1 MSKKKKF
8 QEIIPPDDLM
18 NRAENLDR
26 EARRLWTELDMHVTA
41 AEIITIPFGKVCAE
55 MKELALHKYVRKGNS
70 RKGYPAFPEWVE
82 SVTGGKLSSSSLYMA
97 MGLSRLTE
105 GANPISPEEI
115 AQMPKENAYRLSTQL
130 TPEQR
135 TPDMIEKAKKTPKE
149 EFPKRIQEKL
159 NEGKP
164 LSQQVTIRVEFFKQW
179 APDVVNKL
187 NATIERFT
195 NLPIVR
201 DGTHKDNDGRIR
213 LDALTLEEKAVLA
226 ICFAAECDCDLL
238 LKQAEAEAE
247 QHEEI
252 ILPEAQDAIAETDE
266 AVEADGDQEG
276 EYVEEVAEEFHET
289 RRVVPLEEVE
299 S

>member
-8 QEIIPPDDLM
+8 QEIIPPDDLI

-26 EARRLWTELDMHVTA
+26 EARRLWGKLDEHITS
-41 AEIITIPFGKVCAE
+41 AEVISIQFGKTCAE
-55 MKELALHKYVRKGNS
+55 MRDLELHKYVRKGNS

-164 LSQQVTIRVEFFKQW
+164 LKEQVTIRVEFFKQW

-195 NLPIVR
+195 RLPTVR
-201 DGTHKDNDGRIR
+201 DWTHKDEQGRT
-213 LDALTLEEKAVLA
+213 LPEALTLQEKAVYA
-226 ICFAAECDCDLL
+226 ICCAAEQEYKEILDELET
-238 LKQAEAEAE
+238 KAS
-247 QHEEI
+247 HETV
-252 ILPEAQDAIAETDE
+252 ILPEAPDAIAETDE
-266 AVEADGDQEG
+266 AVEADGDQE
-276 EYVEEVAEEFHET
+276 EKYVEDAAEEFHET

>member
-164 LSQQVTIRVEFFKQW
+164 FDQQVTIRVEFFRRW
-179 APDVVNKL
+179 APDVVNNL
-187 NATIERFT
+187 EATIERFT
-195 NLPIVR
+195 HLPVVR
-201 DGTHKDNDGRIR
+201 DGTHKDEEGRVR
-213 LDALTLEEKAVLA
+213 MDALTLEEKAVYA
-226 ICFAAECDCDLL
+226 ICCAAEQEYKEILDELET
-238 LKQAEAEAE
+238 KAS
-247 QHEEI
+247 HEEVI
-252 ILPEAQDAIAETDE
+252 IPESQNATAETDE
-266 AVEADGDQEG
+266 AVEADGDQEE
-276 EYVEEVAEEFHET
+276 EYVEDAAEEFHET